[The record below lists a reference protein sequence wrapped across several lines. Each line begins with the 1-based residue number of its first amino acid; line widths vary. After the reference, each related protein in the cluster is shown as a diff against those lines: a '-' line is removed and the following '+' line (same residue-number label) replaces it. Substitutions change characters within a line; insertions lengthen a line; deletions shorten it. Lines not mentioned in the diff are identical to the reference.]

1 MVQAQLIRDCISL
14 PHDEGLCVHSLIFDG
29 TYTNQYTAKQLGC
42 RLTVN
47 SFQSWFPHPTKVIDR
62 LHVIFD
68 ACHMLK
74 LMWNLLADYEE
85 ITYIENGQLY
95 RACWKYIVELNTV
108 QENTGFKLGTKLKE
122 KHIAWTKYKMNVSM
136 AAQTLSSSVADAIEF
151 LSFGM
156 QMNEFDGSY
165 GTVKFIR
172 KIDMAFDML
181 NSMNP
186 CDTGAKKPV
195 TNNNLDT
202 WQKEALSLAN
212 FIFELKDSYGR
223 LLHNSPCKTA
233 IWGFTVSSCSM
244 AELSQHL
251 LKHPVAPFGY
261 ILTYK
266 FSQDHLELLFNK
278 IRRRCS
284 WNNNPDVLQFK
295 YALRA
300 ILLQNSIK
308 PSKTGNCT
316 PFDDVFKSSLIDF
329 KRRAAERHHKTSE
342 DTDREIIE
350 AEEMAVHLNDESQ
363 NDLLDNILCY
373 IAGFIVK
380 NLMKVV
386 QCTNCHEEMLIHRDD
401 PHGYS
406 GISIRRDHLFSL
418 HKQRGGII
426 IPSSAVLKIIK
437 RSEAIFKRRVIES
450 TMGIT
455 SERNLDLKR
464 QSEVLA
470 QVGTNVFKN
479 IGNHYADHH
488 IGEGDHLTSLLR
500 MIIMKYITIWL
511 KSYGIDYTQMVAHK
525 NIPSTRHLLT
535 KSVIFS
541 GQ

>member
-1 MVQAQLIRDCISL
+1 M
-14 PHDEGLCVHSLIFDG
+14 
-29 TYTNQYTAKQLGC
+29 
-42 RLTVN
+42 
-47 SFQSWFPHPTKVIDR
+47 
-62 LHVIFD
+62 
-68 ACHMLK
+68 
-74 LMWNLLADYEE
+74 
-85 ITYIENGQLY
+85 
-95 RACWKYIVELNTV
+95 
-108 QENTGFKLGTKLKE
+108 
-122 KHIAWTKYKMNVSM
+122 
-136 AAQTLSSSVADAIEF
+136 
-151 LSFGM
+151 
-156 QMNEFDGSY
+156 
-165 GTVKFIR
+165 
-172 KIDMAFDML
+172 
-181 NSMNP
+181 
-186 CDTGAKKPV
+186 
-195 TNNNLDT
+195 
-202 WQKEALSLAN
+202 
-212 FIFELKDSYGR
+212 
-223 LLHNSPCKTA
+223 
-233 IWGFTVSSCSM
+233 
-244 AELSQHL
+244 
-251 LKHPVAPFGY
+251 
-261 ILTYK
+261 
-266 FSQDHLELLFNK
+266 
-278 IRRRCS
+278 
-284 WNNNPDVLQFK
+284 
-295 YALRA
+295 
-300 ILLQNSIK
+300 
-308 PSKTGNCT
+308 
-316 PFDDVFKSSLIDF
+316 FKSSLIDF
-329 KRRAAERHHKTSE
+329 KRRAAERHHETSE
-342 DTDREIIE
+342 DNDREIIE
-350 AEEMAVHLNDESQ
+350 AEQMAVHLNDESQ

-455 SERNLDLKR
+455 SERNLDLKI

-511 KSYGIDYTQMVAHK
+511 KSYDKDYTQMFAHK